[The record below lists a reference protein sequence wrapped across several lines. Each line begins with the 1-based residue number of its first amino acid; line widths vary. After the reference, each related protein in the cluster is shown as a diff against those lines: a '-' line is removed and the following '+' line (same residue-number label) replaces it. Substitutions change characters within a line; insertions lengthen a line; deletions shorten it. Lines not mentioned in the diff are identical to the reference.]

1 MRCGNCGYG
10 SSAQYGRRANKYGYD
25 GSGCSGAMSDTE
37 YDNDVSDDDDAW
49 MVEAAVPPT
58 AERFRSQTAHDRRF
72 LPQQR
77 NRSAPGPPNR
87 LITQPVQASLK
98 FHNDSFDGDSVCSG
112 TFTIDLS
119 TLQKMQARQQTRTV
133 TQVKQ
138 SDQFSGP
145 RNSRRPRSYSSLSV
159 NDPAPIPQRPEPAY
173 RAPYSHP
180 HSQHV
185 VASDHEHQPYFPG
198 GHHQFHDDPR
208 RYPVPRN
215 QCNVPDAGGTSYGPH
230 QHRRDHSGFER
241 NPYGYDN
248 SSYNIVQDDHRAQAH
263 DCHNCAGCRHPTAT
277 DMDQARI
284 DEYRRPLRFDDG
296 FPDGGRRDERGEL
309 ENAVVPC
316 RSAAPVYRCPPG
328 THVHDR
334 HEEPEYRPQ
343 SKDRYDYVP
352 TRDVTVP
359 QPPYSRS
366 QTPSYHVTRPGHV
379 DQMQNRY
386 EYVPTHDDGNERHLS
401 SVSANDFEPVSRQ
414 DPKDR
419 WKQARFQDEPRAR
432 AHSPSA
438 TQRESELHPPAY
450 PQPRQNTGRDNNR
463 VAVEFPTSSPESQSY
478 RTSADHRDNNR
489 LENRSSAVPAK
500 ASESLAGDRAS
511 IRGKYPT
518 YQNEPGF
525 PRSIPSENRGSD
537 YQNERRKSEQ
547 IDKEGD
553 HSFSVPAKRSESFSG
568 NKASIRDRYPP
579 YHDEPGFPRSVPS
592 ENRGS
597 NYRDGGR
604 KTGQTDE
611 EDIQSSFV
619 SVKASESFSRD
630 RPSIRGRYH
639 DEPGFPRGVP
649 SENRGSDYQNGRRKI
664 GQIEEQGNRPSFVLA
679 KAPDS
684 FSGDRPSV
692 GGRYQDEPGF
702 PRSVPSENRGS
713 DYQDWRRQTGQT
725 DEQSDNSFQPA
736 KAPESFSNDRPSIRG
751 RYQDEPEF
759 PHGVPSENRGSN
771 YPDGR
776 RKTGQ
781 TDEQDIS
788 RADHRGN
795 TWHENRSSLVPAKAP
810 ASVSGVR
817 PSILASD
824 NQNGRRK
831 TGQTDEQDIRGRGY
845 PCSSVSTNKA
855 PSAVSNKRREEKGRR
870 VKFQSDP
877 DLSHKEDSEFRD
889 IQRPSK
895 GGAIHT
901 SRVASD
907 RDQPPQRYQSSE
919 SLRGY
924 SGRLSDPEIRGLSES
939 LGGSTGQLSGQEISQ
954 FAPNRVAA
962 DRQQRMSDRRYQS
975 SESLRGQSSG
985 QEIRELRYSS
995 QTSLLAQGRSTVRH
1009 AVQRARSVDRVDRA
1023 ERTRKLIREPISR
1036 SRESSGDR
1044 RRNLP
1049 KIPAAGD
1056 DETSSVMRDVASQI
1070 ARMTS
1075 SVNSIAP
1082 EPPERPP
1089 ADSKG
1094 TAGGRTTSNVRD
1106 SGQTSANKHSRL
1118 RVTINDVD
1126 SSSSAQTGLV
1136 SRDRLEEQKRKKTEM
1151 RQKGLSGGDA
1161 ELLAQI
1167 QDDLQSEITRYT
1179 DELDAANRPI
1189 IRSVVCEQDPQTSP
1203 EVTGNI
1209 VNTALIDSQVQIM
1222 LRYIILLHYIVLYCI
1237 VSVEISC

>member
-10 SSAQYGRRANKYGYD
+10 SSAQYGRRGNKYGYD

-37 YDNDVSDDDDAW
+37 YDNDVSDDEDDW
-49 MVEAAVPPT
+49 MVEAAVPP
-58 AERFRSQTAHDRRF
+58 AERFRSQTVHDRRF

-98 FHNDSFDGDSVCSG
+98 FHNDSFDDDSVCSG

-145 RNSRRPRSYSSLSV
+145 RNSRRPRSYSSMSV
-159 NDPAPIPQRPEPAY
+159 NDPTPSLHRPEPEY

-180 HSQHV
+180 HSQHI
-185 VASDHEHQPYFPG
+185 VASDHEHQSQFPG
-198 GHHQFHDDPR
+198 GHQFHDDPR

-215 QCNVPDAGGTSYGPH
+215 HRNFADAVGTRYDPY
-230 QHRRDHSGFER
+230 QHCRDHNGFER
-241 NPYGYDN
+241 NQYRYDN
-248 SSYNIVQDDHRAQAH
+248 SSYNIVQDDHRAQPH
-263 DCHNCAGCRHPTAT
+263 ECHNCPGCRNPTAT
-277 DMDQARI
+277 DLHQVRT
-284 DEYRRPLRFDDG
+284 DEYHRLPRFADS
-296 FPDGGRRDERGEL
+296 FPAGGRGDERGEL

-316 RSAAPVYRCPPG
+316 RSAAPGYRCLSG

-334 HEEPEYRPQ
+334 YEEPEYRPQ

-352 TRDVTVP
+352 THDVTVP

-386 EYVPTHDDGNERHLS
+386 EYVPTHDDGNDRHIS

-419 WKQARFQDEPRAR
+419 WRQARFQEEPRVRAR
-432 AHSPSA
+432 SPSA
-438 TQRESELHPPAY
+438 TLHESELHVPAY
-450 PQPRQNTGRDNNR
+450 PQPRQNTGRGNNR
-463 VAVEFPTSSPESQSY
+463 AAAEFPASNPESQSY
-478 RTSADHRDNNR
+478 RTSADHRSNNR
-489 LENRSSAVPAK
+489 LENRYSAVPAK
-500 ASESLAGDRAS
+500 ASESFAGDRAS
-511 IRGKYPT
+511 IRGNYPT

-537 YQNERRKSEQ
+537 YQNGRRKTEQ
-547 IDKEGD
+547 TDEQGD
-553 HSFSVPAKRSESFSG
+553 HSFSVSAKRSESFSG
-568 NKASIRDRYPP
+568 NNASIRGRYPP
-579 YHDEPGFPRSVPS
+579 YQDEPGFPRNVPS
-592 ENRGS
+592 ENRGFD
-597 NYRDGGR
+597 YQDGGR

-611 EDIQSSFV
+611 EDIHSSFM
-619 SVKASESFSRD
+619 SVKVSESFSRD
-630 RPSIRGRYH
+630 RPSIRGKYH
-639 DEPGFPRGVP
+639 DEPGLSRGVP
-649 SENRGSDYQNGRRKI
+649 SENRGSDYQDGRRKI
-664 GQIEEQGNRPSFVLA
+664 GQIEEHGNHPSFVVA

-684 FSGDRPSV
+684 FFRNRANV
-692 GGRYQDEPGF
+692 RGRHQDEPGF
-702 PRSVPSENRGS
+702 PRSVPSENR
-713 DYQDWRRQTGQT
+713 DYNYQDG
-725 DEQSDNSFQPA
+725 
-736 KAPESFSNDRPSIRG
+736 G
-751 RYQDEPEF
+751 
-759 PHGVPSENRGSN
+759 
-771 YPDGR
+771 

-781 TDEQDIS
+781 TDEQAIS
-788 RADHRGN
+788 RDDRRGN

-810 ASVSGVR
+810 ESFTGVR
-817 PSILASD
+817 PSIRASGSQD
-824 NQNGRRK
+824 GRRN
-831 TGQTDEQDIRGRGY
+831 TGQTGEQDTRGRDY
-845 PCSSVSTNKA
+845 PSSSVSSNKT

-889 IQRPSK
+889 LQRPSK
-895 GGAIHT
+895 GGPIYT
-901 SRVASD
+901 SRIASD
-907 RDQPPQRYQSSE
+907 RNQPPQRYQSSE

-939 LGGSTGQLSGQEISQ
+939 LGGSTGQLSGQKISQ

-962 DRQQRMSDRRYQS
+962 DRQQRISDRKYQS
-975 SESLRGQSSG
+975 SESLRGYNSQSAG

-995 QTSLLAQGRSTVRH
+995 QTSLLAQGRSTVHH

-1049 KIPAAGD
+1049 KIPAAD
-1056 DETSSVMRDVASQI
+1056 DDGTSGVMRDVASQI

-1075 SVNSIAP
+1075 SVNSIAS
-1082 EPPERPP
+1082 EPQERPQ
-1089 ADSKG
+1089 ADRKS
-1094 TAGGRTTSNVRD
+1094 TAGGKTTSDVRD
-1106 SGQTSANKHSRL
+1106 SGQTSTSKSSRL
-1118 RVTINDVD
+1118 RVTINEVD
-1126 SSSSAQTGLV
+1126 SSSSAQTGLG
-1136 SRDRLEEQKRKKTEM
+1136 SRDRLEEQKRKKIET
-1151 RQKGLSGGDA
+1151 RQKALSGGDA

-1179 DELDAANRPI
+1179 AELDAANRPI
-1189 IRSVVCEQDPQTSP
+1189 VRSVVCEQDPETSP

-1209 VNTALIDSQVQIM
+1209 VNTALIDSQVRIM
-1222 LRYIILLHYIVLYCI
+1222 LAVYVTLYYFVLYCI
-1237 VSVEISC
+1237 ILHCIALHHIILHYIYYIIL